1 MTPGVPIV
9 LSELAL
15 LVMKNGAPDVPPGER
30 QNALTLTAMLLGVAA
45 EVWDGAA
52 EHLVRENR
60 ALAQLLDEVA
70 AEDDLRLSTLRT
82 ENARLRNLLISAQ
95 MAAERAGDMARQNA
109 IWAELRAS
117 TERRKLSIS
126 SI

>member
-30 QNALTLTAMLLGVAA
+30 QNALTLTAMLL
-45 EVWDGAA
+45 DGAA